1 MRISDKNINILANT
15 VLSAILVAV
24 YILFQTNCYYDMFL
38 IVMAG
43 VGLVPVLSFGLITL
57 RTTDIRFA
65 VLTLVLY
72 QTWNMF
78 LQPYLWTEPILSVYR
93 VFTPDDFPAMALF
106 CTLSIW
112 AMYLGGL
119 YGIARIKTSPMF
131 DSKYMD
137 NRQIECVLQIMIIGG
152 FIISIL
158 QGVISYLGIPLG
170 LLGLIETMLPATVGA
185 IAVLYWLRGGRNI
198 FYIVLVAIYMVYYFI
213 YYVGGTLFVYCIFLV
228 LAPVATYMLET
239 RRIPYKTVLLVAIL
253 LMPIF
258 ITRHTY
264 RNEGLYSTGMERM
277 AVGIQI
283 LVNEYGSI
291 SLDKFKELREEEKE
305 NYNIDNRTEG
315 VTYLATVIK
324 SIDSGRANFVYGE
337 TMIWFPTMVLPHF
350 LIPFRPPQNMGDQ
363 WAVYYGLKDPSWR
376 ASINFPMLCEF
387 YANFGYFGMVFFSF
401 LCGILVVWF
410 MKKFNNGVGDLNLL
424 LLIFVVS
431 KIVVVEANIS
441 LGYGAILQVM
451 TVCWLYKKIKGKV

>member
-1 MRISDKNINILANT
+1 MRISDKNINIFAN
-15 VLSAILVAV
+15 VLLSAIVATV
-24 YILFQTNCYYDMFL
+24 YIIFQTNCYYGVFL
-38 IVMAG
+38 GIMVG

-78 LQPYLWTEPILSVYR
+78 MQPYLWADPISSIYR
-93 VFTPDDFPAMALF
+93 MFSPEDFPTMSVF
-106 CTLSIW
+106 CALSIW
-112 AMYLGGL
+112 AMYLGSL
-119 YGIARIKTSPMF
+119 YGIAKVKTNPMF
-131 DSKYMD
+131 ESKYMD
-137 NRQIECVLQIMIIGG
+137 NRQIERVLQLMILGG
-152 FIISIL
+152 FAISIF
-158 QGVISYLGIPLG
+158 QEVISYLGIPFG
-170 LLGLIETMLPATVGA
+170 LFGLIETMLPATVGA

-228 LAPVATYMLET
+228 LAPVVTYMLET
-239 RRIPYKTVLLVAIL
+239 RRIPYKTILLVSIL

-277 AVGIQI
+277 AIGMQI
-283 LVNEYGSI
+283 LV

-305 NYNIDNRTEG
+305 DYNIDNRTEG
-315 VTYLATVIK
+315 VTYLATVVK

-410 MKKFNNGVGDLNLL
+410 MGKFNDGVGDLNLL

>member
-1 MRISDKNINILANT
+1 M
-15 VLSAILVAV
+15 
-24 YILFQTNCYYDMFL
+24 
-38 IVMAG
+38 
-43 VGLVPVLSFGLITL
+43 
-57 RTTDIRFA
+57 
-65 VLTLVLY
+65 
-72 QTWNMF
+72 
-78 LQPYLWTEPILSVYR
+78 SV
-93 VFTPDDFPAMALF
+93 F
-106 CTLSIW
+106 CALSIW
-112 AMYLGGL
+112 AMYLGSL
-119 YGIARIKTSPMF
+119 YGIAKVKSNPMF
-131 DSKYMD
+131 ESKYMD
-137 NRQIECVLQIMIIGG
+137 NRQIERVLQLMILGG
-152 FIISIL
+152 FAISIF
-158 QGVISYLGIPLG
+158 QEVISYLGIPFG
-170 LLGLIETMLPATVGA
+170 LFGLIETMLPATVGA

-228 LAPVATYMLET
+228 LAPVVTYMLET
-239 RRIPYKTVLLVAIL
+239 RRIPYKTILLVSIL

-277 AVGIQI
+277 AIGMQI

-305 NYNIDNRTEG
+305 DYNIDNRTEG
-315 VTYLATVIK
+315 VTYLATVVK

-410 MKKFNNGVGDLNLL
+410 MGKFNDGVGDLNLL

-451 TVCWLYKKIKGKV
+451 TVCWL

>member
-1 MRISDKNINILANT
+1 MRISDKNINIFANM
-15 VLSAILVAV
+15 VLSAIVAMV
-24 YILFQTNCYYDMFL
+24 YIIFQTNCYYGAFL
-38 IVMAG
+38 RIMVG
-43 VGLVPVLSFGLITL
+43 VGLVPVLSFGLITF

-78 LQPYLWTEPILSVYR
+78 LQPYLWADPISSIYR
-93 VFTPDDFPAMALF
+93 MFSSKDFPMMSVF
-106 CTLSIW
+106 CALSIW
-112 AMYLGGL
+112 AMYLGSL
-119 YGIARIKTSPMF
+119 YGIAKVKTNPMF
-131 DSKYMD
+131 ESKYMD
-137 NRQIECVLQIMIIGG
+137 NRQIERVLKLLILGG
-152 FIISIL
+152 VAISIF
-158 QGVISYLGIPLG
+158 QEVISYLGIPFG
-170 LLGLIETMLPATVGA
+170 LFGLIETMLPATVGA

-228 LAPVATYMLET
+228 LAPVVTYMLET
-239 RRIPYKTVLLVAIL
+239 RRIPYKTVLLVTIL

-264 RNEGLYSTGMERM
+264 RNEGLYSRGIERI
-277 AVGIQI
+277 AVGMQI
-283 LVNEYGSI
+283 LANEYGNI
-291 SLDKFKELREEEKE
+291 SWDKFIKLREKEKE
-305 NYNIDNRTEG
+305 NYNVDNRTEG
-315 VTYLATVIK
+315 VTYLATVIR

-337 TMIWFPTMVLPHF
+337 TMVWFPTMVLPRF

-363 WAVYYGLKDPSWR
+363 WAIYYGLKDPSWR

-387 YANFGYFGMVFFSF
+387 YANFGYFGMLFFSF

-410 MKKFNNGVGDLNLL
+410 MRKFNDGVGDLNLL

-451 TVCWLYKKIKGKV
+451 TVCWLYKKVKA

>member
-1 MRISDKNINILANT
+1 MRISDKNINMLANM
-15 VLSAILVAV
+15 VLSAILAAV
-24 YILFQTNCYYDMFL
+24 YIIFQTNCYYDVFL
-38 IVMAG
+38 VVMAG
-43 VGLVPVLSFGLITL
+43 IGLVPVLSFGLITL
-57 RTTDIRFA
+57 RTIDIRSA

-78 LQPYLWTEPILSVYR
+78 LQPYLWADPILSIYR
-93 VFTPDDFPAMALF
+93 VFSPEDFPMMSVF
-106 CTLSIW
+106 CALSIW
-112 AMYLGGL
+112 SMYLGSL
-119 YGIARIKTSPMF
+119 YGIAKVKTNPMF
-131 DSKYMD
+131 KSKYMD
-137 NRQIECVLQIMIIGG
+137 NNQIERVLQLMIFGG
-152 FIISIL
+152 FAISFF
-158 QGVISYLGIPLG
+158 QEVVSYLGIPFG
-170 LLGLIETMLPATVGA
+170 LFGLIETMLPATVGA

-228 LAPVATYMLET
+228 LAPVVTYMLET
-239 RRIPYKTVLLVAIL
+239 RRIPYKTILLLSIL

-258 ITRHTY
+258 ITRHAY
-264 RNEGLYSTGMERM
+264 RNEGLYSMGMERM
-277 AVGIQI
+277 VIGMQI
-283 LVNEYGSI
+283 LANEYGNI
-291 SLDKFKELREEEKE
+291 SLDKFKELREEEKLD
-305 NYNIDNRTEG
+305 YNVDNRTEG
-315 VTYLATVIK
+315 ITYLATVIK

-337 TMIWFPTMVLPHF
+337 TMIWFPTMILPHI

-387 YANFGYFGMVFFSF
+387 YANFGYFGMVLFSF
-401 LCGILVVWF
+401 LCGILIIWF
-410 MKKFNNGVGDLNLL
+410 MRKFNDGIGDLNLL

-451 TVCWLYKKIKGKV
+451 TVCWLYKKIKWQS

>member
-1 MRISDKNINILANT
+1 MRISDKNINIFAN
-15 VLSAILVAV
+15 VLLSAIVATV
-24 YILFQTNCYYDMFL
+24 YIIFQTNCYYGVFL
-38 IVMAG
+38 GIMVG

-78 LQPYLWTEPILSVYR
+78 MQPYLWADPISSIYR
-93 VFTPDDFPAMALF
+93 MFSPEDFPTMSVF
-106 CTLSIW
+106 CALSIW
-112 AMYLGGL
+112 AMYLGSL
-119 YGIARIKTSPMF
+119 YGIAKVKTNPMF
-131 DSKYMD
+131 ESKYMD
-137 NRQIECVLQIMIIGG
+137 NRQIERVLQLMILGG
-152 FIISIL
+152 FAISIF
-158 QGVISYLGIPLG
+158 QEVISYLGIPFG
-170 LLGLIETMLPATVGA
+170 LFGLIETMLPATVGA

-228 LAPVATYMLET
+228 LAPVVTYMLET
-239 RRIPYKTVLLVAIL
+239 RRIPYKTILLVSIL

-277 AVGIQI
+277 ANGMQI

-305 NYNIDNRTEG
+305 DYNIDNRTEG
-315 VTYLATVIK
+315 VTYLATVVK

-376 ASINFPMLCEF
+376 AS
-387 YANFGYFGMVFFSF
+387 
-401 LCGILVVWF
+401 
-410 MKKFNNGVGDLNLL
+410 
-424 LLIFVVS
+424 
-431 KIVVVEANIS
+431 KIGRASCRERV
-441 LGYGAILQVM
+441 
-451 TVCWLYKKIKGKV
+451 